1 MEALCMQYFTD
12 EFDKDLTS
20 VLDYVNSVDRSISLI
35 MFTRPPR
42 PVHIARWAQHFA
54 RLPHKK
60 DFLYCLFFTVLFDQA
75 LHSLGFLTNLER
87 DGVLRNPKLKG
98 LLASAHSHM
107 SPFNLLLAA
116 TLWPQELQEEAKFR
130 NYCSFF
136 SSELEHFCH
145 EYFIPSKDIFRSM
158 GQGVPDLDGM
168 LHSAFFGKNNI
179 PNPLIYGS
187 LLADFQERFE

>member
-1 MEALCMQYFTD
+1 MIKANNPDLESWVSVPAETD
-12 EFDKDLTS
+12 FPIQNLPFGVFKKEGVTPRVGVAIGNQ
-20 VLDYVNSVDRSISLI
+20 VLDL
-35 MFTRPPR
+35 
-42 PVHIARWAQHFA
+42 
-54 RLPHKK
+54 K
-60 DFLYCLFFTVLFDQA
+60 A

-158 GQGVPDLDGM
+158 VQGVPDLDGM
-168 LHSAFFGKNNI
+168 LHSAFFGENNI